1 MAKGYWIGRVSVSD
15 PQEYQKYLDA
25 NGPVFAAHGGRF
37 LVRGGQFEAV
47 EGQARDRNV
56 VLEFPSYAAALACYH
71 SPEYQQV
78 LPFRTRASE
87 AEMLVIEGY
96 DEPGPAAD

>member
-15 PQEYQKYLDA
+15 AEQYAKYVAA

-37 LVRGGQFEAV
+37 LVRGGQYESV
-47 EGQARDRNV
+47 EGRARDRNV
-56 VLEFPSYAAALACYH
+56 VLEFPSYQAALDCYH

-78 LPFRTRASE
+78 LAMRASASE

-96 DEPGPAAD
+96 EGAQPGD